1 MCFFVAAN
9 SGRTISARHRVTN
22 AGAGGRLSSAP
33 ASTTNIPAKG
43 TIKLWDARAEAIFGL
58 RAAHWRGY
66 RQAITLG
73 HAKTGGQVLATR
85 ATHKLGS
92 KLYVEL
98 LGSSETRQ
106 QNTLGAV
113 ATGRAITQR
122 YLAERAQRAR
132 IRLSTGQLFAISQ
145 DTGNMPEPGKT
156 PKAQGLIRHWRE
168 DFFI

>member
-1 MCFFVAAN
+1 MRGPAGDCHQRRRQQLTFQRRHDQIVGRA
-9 SGRTISARHRVTN
+9 SGGDLWTPCGALAWLPPGDN
-22 AGAGGRLSSAP
+22 AWTRQDRWTSVG
-33 ASTTNIPAKG
+33 
-43 TIKLWDARAEAIFGL
+43 DACHAQAWQQTLCRA
-58 RAAHWRGY
+58 
-66 RQAITLG
+66 LG
-73 HAKTGGQVLATR
+73 IIR
-85 ATHKLGS
+85 DS
-92 KLYVEL
+92 
-98 LGSSETRQ
+98 Q

-145 DTGNMPEPGKT
+145 DTGNMPEPGET